1 PVSSPEPRTLQA
13 GTRRPG
19 IRAGCHAANIGR
31 VAASHVGK
39 PGRMDLAETL
49 PLLRVAR
56 PTTVAGART
65 LARCFSI
72 EDVARRARRR
82 LPVGAR
88 GYLDSGGEGEYTL
101 RRNREAFDAI
111 EFVPDQPHD
120 VSQVDMGTTLLGRRI
135 PLPFALSPVGAPRM
149 FHHEG
154 ERAVAR
160 AASRAGIPYG
170 LSTLA
175 TVAME
180 DVAAETTAPL
190 WFQLY
195 LWGDRGESREA
206 IARARAA
213 GVQALLFSVDT
224 TVRSKRERE
233 KRAGLDLPHPHLSLK
248 TFLDGALHPDW
259 AWHFLTSETI
269 SFPNIGPPDHRSRNK
284 IARMFDGT
292 VSWDDLDWIRS
303 IWDGPILAK
312 GVISAQEAIHAADA
326 GLDGVI
332 VSNHG
337 GRQLDHLPATIDV
350 LPEIVDAVGD
360 RLEVLVDSGFRRG
373 SDIAAALAI
382 GARAVLVGRAHLYG
396 LAAAGEA
403 GVRHCIEILA
413 HELRMTMALC
423 GARSVDELDR
433 SMIRRRADIPAPAGW
448 ADLYPARP

>member
-1 PVSSPEPRTLQA
+1 MNLS
-13 GTRRPG
+13 
-19 IRAGCHAANIGR
+19 
-31 VAASHVGK
+31 
-39 PGRMDLAETL
+39 ETL

-56 PTTVAGART
+56 PPTVPGARG
-65 LARCFSI
+65 LARCLCI

-82 LPVGAR
+82 LPTGAR

-111 EFVPDQPHD
+111 EFVPDEPRD
-120 VSQVDMGTTLLGRRI
+120 VSHVDMSTTVLGRRV

-175 TVAME
+175 TTAIE
-180 DVAAETTAPL
+180 DVAAQTTAPL

-195 LWGDRGESREA
+195 LWGDRSEMREA

-213 GVQALLFSVDT
+213 GVQALLFSIDT

-233 KRAGLDLPHPHLSLK
+233 KRAGLDLPHPHLSVR

-269 SFPNIGPPDHRSRNK
+269 SFPNIGPPDHRSRDK
-284 IARMFDGT
+284 LARMFDGT
-292 VSWDDLDWIRS
+292 VTWNDLDWIRAQ
-303 IWDGPILAK
+303 WDGPILAK
-312 GVISAQEAIHAADA
+312 GVISAREAVRAADH

-337 GRQLDHLPATIDV
+337 GRQLDHAPATIDV
-350 LPEIVDAVGD
+350 LPGIVDAVGD

-382 GARAVLVGRAHLYG
+382 GARAVLLGRAHLYG

-413 HELRMTMALC
+413 DELRMTMALC
-423 GARSVDELDR
+423 GARSIDELGR
-433 SMIRRRADIPAPAGW
+433 TVIRRRADLAAPNEL
-448 ADLYPARP
+448 ADPQPSEA